1 MEVLLLKCGEMVLKG
16 LNRRRFEERLLHV
29 LRQRLAPCGR
39 FSVCSMQ
46 STVTVTPLDDDFD
59 MDRAFELSL
68 RVFGLVSVCRAAVCE
83 KDMDAIYRIAPDY
96 LSELLSG
103 VSTFKVDARRSD
115 KRFPL
120 TSMEIMRELGAVL
133 LERFPHLRVDVNDP
147 EVVVRVEIRDRHAF
161 IHGPATPGAGG
172 LPSGINGRAALLI
185 SGGIDSPVAAYMMAR
200 RGLCLHGV
208 HFFSYPY
215 TSPRALQKVRDLLA
229 IVGRAAGDI
238 PLTVVP
244 FTQVQEV
251 IRDKCPEELSTLV
264 LRRCMMR
271 VAQRIAREKDC
282 HALVTG
288 ESLGQVASQTL
299 LALGTTDAV
308 CEMPVF
314 RPLIGMDKT
323 DIVRIAREVDTFE
336 TSILPYEDCCT
347 VFTPR
352 HPKTKPKLREL
363 EAAERLCELDALLD
377 EAFRRAMAGDF
388 MEGVMPDAQ

>member
-16 LNRRRFEERLLHV
+16 LNRSRFEERLLHV
-29 LRQRLAPCGR
+29 LRQRLAPCGK
-39 FSVCSMQ
+39 FSLYSMQ
-46 STVTVTPLDDDFD
+46 STVSVTPEDEDFD
-59 MDRAFELSL
+59 MDRAYELAQ
-68 RVFGLVSVCRAAVCE
+68 RVFGLVSVCRAAVCA
-83 KDMDAIYRIAPDY
+83 KDMDEISRIAPDY

-115 KRFPL
+115 KKFPL
-120 TSMEIMRELGAVL
+120 TSMDIMRELGAVL
-133 LERFPHLRVDVNDP
+133 LRRFPHLRVDVNEP
-147 EVVVRVEIRDRHAF
+147 EVVVRVEIRDKNAF
-161 IHGPATPGAGG
+161 VHGPAVPGAGG
-172 LPSGINGRAALLI
+172 LPSGINGKAALLI

-200 RGLCLHGV
+200 RGLYLQGV

-244 FTQVQEV
+244 FTRVQEV

-308 CEMPVF
+308 CTMPVF

-323 DIVRIAREVDTFE
+323 DIVKIAREIDTFE

-352 HPKTKPKLREL
+352 HPKTKPKMAEI
-363 EAAERLCELDALLD
+363 EAAERACALDDLLD
-377 EAFRRAMAGDF
+377 EAFRKAMAGEF
-388 MEGVMPDAQ
+388 MEDEGAVDA

>member
-200 RGLCLHGV
+200 RGLCLQ
-208 HFFSYPY
+208 
-215 TSPRALQKVRDLLA
+215 RALMNGKRVLGRGLA
-229 IVGRAAGDI
+229 
-238 PLTVVP
+238 
-244 FTQVQEV
+244 
-251 IRDKCPEELSTLV
+251 
-264 LRRCMMR
+264 
-271 VAQRIAREKDC
+271 
-282 HALVTG
+282 
-288 ESLGQVASQTL
+288 
-299 LALGTTDAV
+299 
-308 CEMPVF
+308 
-314 RPLIGMDKT
+314 
-323 DIVRIAREVDTFE
+323 
-336 TSILPYEDCCT
+336 
-347 VFTPR
+347 
-352 HPKTKPKLREL
+352 
-363 EAAERLCELDALLD
+363 
-377 EAFRRAMAGDF
+377 RRA
-388 MEGVMPDAQ
+388 EGRHHGAKQKTQSIFQFHSSSHLLSFNRRSITARVSSAAPPLSMTKSHFSRSVLSSDCASIRACACCAVA

>member
-16 LNRRRFEERLLHV
+16 LNRKRFEERLLQV
-29 LRQRLAPCGR
+29 LRERLAPCGK
-39 FSVCSMQ
+39 FSLYSMQ
-46 STVTVTPLDDDFD
+46 STVTVTPADASFD
-59 MDRAFELSL
+59 MDRAFELS
-68 RVFGLVSVCRAAVCE
+68 RHVFGLVSVCRAAVCE
-83 KDMDAIYRIAPDY
+83 KDMDDIYRVAPDY

-115 KRFPL
+115 KKFPL
-120 TSMEIMRELGAVL
+120 TSMDIMRELGAVL

-147 EVVVRVEIRDRHAF
+147 EAVIRVEIRDRNAF
-161 IHGPATPGAGG
+161 VHGPAVPGAGG

-200 RGLCLHGV
+200 RGLALTGI

-238 PLTVVP
+238 PLIVVP
-244 FTQVQEV
+244 FTRVQEV
-251 IRDKCPEELSTLV
+251 IRDRCPEELSTLV

-271 VAQRIAREKDC
+271 VAQRIAWKKDC

-299 LALGTTDAV
+299 LALGVTDAV
-308 CEMPVF
+308 ADMPVF

-323 DIVRIAREVDTFE
+323 DIIKISREIDTFD

-347 VFTPR
+347 VFTPK
-352 HPKTKPKLREL
+352 HPKTKPRLAEI
-363 EAAERLCELDALLD
+363 EAAEAKCALDGLLD
-377 EAFRRAMAGDF
+377 EAYTRALAGDF
-388 MEGVMPDAQ
+388 MDSPENRG

>member
-16 LNRRRFEERLLHV
+16 LNRSRFEERLLHV
-29 LRQRLAPCGR
+29 LRQRLAPCGA
-39 FSVCSMQ
+39 FSLFSMQ
-46 STVTVTPLDDDFD
+46 STVTVTPEDDSFD
-59 MDRAFELSL
+59 MDRAFELAQH
-68 RVFGLVSVCRAAVCE
+68 VFGLVSVCRAAVCA
-83 KDMDAIYRIAPDY
+83 KDMAEISRIAPEY

-115 KRFPL
+115 KKFPL
-120 TSMEIMRELGAVL
+120 TSMDIMRELGAVL
-133 LERFPHLRVDVNDP
+133 LRRFPHLRVDVNEP
-147 EVVVRVEIRDRHAF
+147 EVVVRVEIRDKNAF
-161 IHGPATPGAGG
+161 VHGPAVPGAGG

-200 RGLCLHGV
+200 RGLYLQGV

-215 TSPRALQKVRDLLA
+215 TSPRALQKVRDLLS

-244 FTQVQEV
+244 FTRVQEV

-299 LALGTTDAV
+299 LALGVTDAV
-308 CEMPVF
+308 ATMPVF

-323 DIVRIAREVDTFE
+323 DIVKIARAIDTFE

-352 HPKTKPKLREL
+352 HPKTKPKLSEI
-363 EAAERLCELDALLD
+363 EAAERACALDDLLE
-377 EAFRRAMAGDF
+377 EAFQKAMAGEF
-388 MEGVMPDAQ
+388 MDMTEGSES

>member
-16 LNRRRFEERLLHV
+16 LNRRRFEERLLQV
-29 LRQRLAPCGR
+29 LRERLSPCGR
-39 FSVCSMQ
+39 FTICSMQ
-46 STVTVTPLDDDFD
+46 SAVTVTPADESFD
-59 MDRAFELSL
+59 MDRAFELAQH
-68 RVFGLVSVCRAAVCE
+68 VFGLVSVCRAAVCE
-83 KDMDAIYRIAPDY
+83 KDMDDIYRTAPGY

-120 TSMEIMRELGAVL
+120 TSMDIMRELGAVL
-133 LERFPHLRVDVNDP
+133 LERFPHLRVDVTNP
-147 EVVVRVEIRDRHAF
+147 EVVVRVEIRDKNAF
-161 IHGPATPGAGG
+161 VHGPAVPGAGG

-200 RGLCLHGV
+200 RGLYLHGV

-215 TSPRALQKVRDLLA
+215 TSPRALQKVQELLS

-244 FTQVQEV
+244 FTRVQEV

-271 VAQRIAREKDC
+271 VAQRIAVKKDC

-308 CEMPVF
+308 CRMPVF

-323 DIVRIAREVDTFE
+323 DIVKIAREIDTFE

-347 VFTPR
+347 VFTPK
-352 HPKTKPKLREL
+352 HPKTKPKLAEI
-363 EAAERLCELDALLD
+363 EAAEAACDLDALLD
-377 EAFRRAMAGDF
+377 EAYERALAGDF
-388 MEGVMPDAQ
+388 MGGGTDSEA

>member
-16 LNRRRFEERLLHV
+16 LNRKRFEERLLQV
-29 LRQRLAPCGR
+29 LRERLAPCGK
-39 FSVCSMQ
+39 FSLYSMQ
-46 STVTVTPLDDDFD
+46 STVTVTPADASFD
-59 MDRAFELSL
+59 MDRAFELS
-68 RVFGLVSVCRAAVCE
+68 RHVFGLVSVCRAAVCE
-83 KDMDAIYRIAPDY
+83 KDMDDIYRVAPDY
-96 LSELLSG
+96 LSGLLSG

-115 KRFPL
+115 KKFPL
-120 TSMEIMRELGAVL
+120 TSMDIMRELGAVL

-147 EVVVRVEIRDRHAF
+147 EAIIRVEIRDRNAF
-161 IHGPATPGAGG
+161 VHGPAVPGAGG

-200 RGLCLHGV
+200 RGLALTGI

-238 PLTVVP
+238 PLIVVP
-244 FTQVQEV
+244 FTRVQEV
-251 IRDKCPEELSTLV
+251 IRDRCPEELSTLV

-271 VAQRIAREKDC
+271 VAQRIAWKKDC

-299 LALGTTDAV
+299 LALGVTDAV
-308 CEMPVF
+308 AEMPVF

-323 DIVRIAREVDTFE
+323 DIIKISREIDTFD

-347 VFTPR
+347 VFTPK
-352 HPKTKPKLREL
+352 HPKTKPRLAEI
-363 EAAERLCELDALLD
+363 EAAEAKCALDELLD
-377 EAFRRAMAGDF
+377 EAYTRALAGDF
-388 MEGVMPDAQ
+388 MDSPENRG